1 VGVASGVYPYHP
13 DSATAILKLY
23 VDGTANLNMGAADLA
38 GSMKIIGAQI
48 VSEEL
53 GIPVDLIQI
62 EHADTA
68 TTQYTRPSG
77 GSKTIPTDG
86 PPIRRAALEVKR
98 VLLEM
103 AAEQLKVPVSDL
115 TYQDG
120 VILAQ
125 GGATRLPITGL
136 NQFRALNGVSGVGRS
151 FPVNPADQ
159 VKVSREFFTNFAEL
173 EVNMGTGEI
182 RVLRMLGAYDS
193 GRPMN
198 LLTYNNQIHSGM
210 AFGFGL
216 AVTERR
222 VLDAKSGKMLNANFH
237 DYKIATSKDVPE
249 MTVSPIDPHDTECN
263 SLGAKGLGEPANIP
277 GAAAIANAF
286 YNATGIRATTGP
298 MTPPR
303 VLALLARRQTRG

>member
-1 VGVASGVYPYHP
+1 
-13 DSATAILKLY
+13 LY

-53 GIPVDLIQI
+53 GIPVDRIQI

-125 GGATRLPITGL
+125 GGATKLPITEL
-136 NQFRALNGVSGVGRS
+136 TQFRALNGVSGVGRS
-151 FPVNPADQ
+151 VPHPANEP
-159 VKVSREFFTNFAEL
+159 KVSREFFTNFAEL
-173 EVNMGTGEI
+173 EVNTRTGEI
-182 RVLRMLGAYDS
+182 RVLRMVGAYDS

-210 AFGFGL
+210 TFGFGL
-216 AVTERR
+216 ALTERR
-222 VLDAKSGKMLNANFH
+222 VLDAKTGKMLNANFH
-237 DYKIATSKDVPE
+237 DYKIATSKDAPE
-249 MTVSPIDPHDTECN
+249 MTVIPIDPHDTECN
-263 SLGAKGLGEPANIP
+263 ILGAKGLGEPANIP

-286 YNATGIRATTGP
+286 YNATGVRATTGP
-298 MTPPR
+298 MTSAR
-303 VLALLARRQTRG
+303 VLALLAQRQTRG